1 MTYWIL
7 EAYLP
12 SWWAVSWKLTYHGDC
27 VALGN
32 GTRHGCLILEVPSW
46 SLKAMLLGI

>member
-12 SWWAVSWKLTYHGDC
+12 SWWAVSWKLTYHGDR
-27 VALGN
+27 G
-32 GTRHGCLILEVPSW
+32 GSW
-46 SLKAMLLGI
+46 QWYASWLLGFGSAVVVA